1 MQESTIP
8 SPNSAQTDAT
18 HLQVGGYFRGLM
30 VHSILGEGAMGAAYL
45 ASHPVLQMPLVI
57 KTFKG
62 SVDTNIF
69 REAHLA
75 ARVTSPNVVSVLD
88 AGYESNTP
96 FITQRYIDGI
106 DLGELI
112 EYLKQADW
120 RLPVNLVCRL
130 LLEKKKKARCG
141 AADPSSGCSPGLTRA
156 QWWRSSHASPIHAT
170 RRRAGA
176 R

>member
-1 MQESTIP
+1 MQESIETTIP
-8 SPNSAQTDAT
+8 SPNPARTDAT

-88 AGYESNTP
+88 TE
-96 FITQRYIDGI
+96 
-106 DLGELI
+106 
-112 EYLKQADW
+112 
-120 RLPVNLVCRL
+120 RL
-130 LLEKKKKARCG
+130 LGDHPQTEVLQDRKYVGKDDRVSG
-141 AADPSSGCSPGLTRA
+141 AVNAQSGQLA
-156 QWWRSSHASPIHAT
+156 
-170 RRRAGA
+170 AGF
-176 R
+176 RVQRHFER

>member
-1 MQESTIP
+1 MFDLYSHNLIGEENPMQESIETTIP
-8 SPNSAQTDAT
+8 SPNPARTDAT

-88 AGYESNTP
+88 AGYESGSP

-112 EYLKQADW
+112 EYLKQACW
-120 RLPVNLVCRL
+120 RLPVSRVCRML
-130 LLEKKKKARCG
+130 ID
-141 AADPSSGCSPGLTRA
+141 AAKGL
-156 QWWRSSHASPIHAT
+156 
-170 RRRAGA
+170 
-176 R
+176 